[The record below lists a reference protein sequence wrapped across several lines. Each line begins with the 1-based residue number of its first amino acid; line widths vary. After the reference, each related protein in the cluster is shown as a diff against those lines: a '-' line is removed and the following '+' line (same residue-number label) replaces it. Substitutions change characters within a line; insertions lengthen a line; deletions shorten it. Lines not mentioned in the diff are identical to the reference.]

1 MPKKSN
7 VANATSQTQS
17 QTFTAEQAIKRHT
30 DTAPMFGGVVQ
41 LLPSAINSTM
51 LKTAPMFG
59 GVVQPSKWYG
69 RDLEPL
75 PVFTMGKAVAL

>member
-7 VANATSQTQS
+7 VAIATSKTQS
-17 QTFTAEQAIKRHT
+17 QTFTAEQAIQRHT
-30 DTAPMFGGVVQ
+30 D
-41 LLPSAINSTM
+41 
-51 LKTAPMFG
+51 TAPMFG

-75 PVFTMGKAVAL
+75 PVFTMGKAVAI

>member
-1 MPKKSN
+1 MPKKST

-41 LLPSAINSTM
+41 
-51 LKTAPMFG
+51 
-59 GVVQPSKWYG
+59 PSKWDG